1 MNPPYLFLLTRLEV
15 HLATAIQTIL
25 LVSMDIARDG
35 ALMAFQRTR
44 SVLCPFRLYQR
55 LLT

>member
-15 HLATAIQTIL
+15 HSATAIQTIL

-35 ALMAFQRTR
+35 ALMAFQMTR